1 MLRPEDLRVFQRG
14 LFGLLIL
21 VVQQRLRHPP
31 GQTRRE
37 RDDALVVLPQQ
48 LHIDARPVIEAV
60 EIPARDH
67 IAEVAVARLVLAEQ
81 HEVIRLAVE
90 RVLLVEARA
99 RRDIDL
105 AADDRLHA
113 RGLRRA
119 VEVDHAVH
127 VAVVGDGDGLL
138 PDLLHA
144 RHDVADAA
152 RAVEQ
157 AVFRMH
163 MQMHEAH
170 SVLLTVS
177 SKVPSIF
184 AFGD

>member
-1 MLRPEDLRVFQRG
+1 M
-14 LFGLLIL
+14 
-21 VVQQRLRHPP
+21 
-31 GQTRRE
+31 
-37 RDDALVVLPQQ
+37 
-48 LHIDARPVIEAV
+48 
-60 EIPARDH
+60 
-67 IAEVAVARLVLAEQ
+67 
-81 HEVIRLAVE
+81 IRLAVE
-90 RVLLVEARA
+90 RVLLIKARA

-113 RGLRRA
+113 RGFRRA

-152 RAVEQ
+152 RTVEQ
-157 AVFRMH
+157 AVFGMH

-177 SKVPSIF
+177 LKVPSIF